1 MQPLLHERILAKPAF
16 ALSLEA
22 HALGS
27 LDSSPRAWFQ
37 LRTKPDA
44 KPLGEANADAQS
56 KQKTSYSEAS
66 DVLVEIQAARLIG
79 IRSQSDGYY
88 AVMGIS
94 DDQKEMVNALVSAAK
109 HHVGQV
115 VEGSDRELVSPLDS
129 ATDEDLAMG
138 IAARLNCKISVFAG
152 RMTAASIISE
162 HGEALFRPG
171 SKAVGLCEQPPA
183 GVCDATVH
191 MMGFWHDE
199 TQYGPLLYLRTG
211 RIIMQDGVPE
221 FPETPLTSSV
231 LTALGAEEPTAD
243 PLSPSDS
250 IRSLASTVECD
261 DEVGDEYGNKK
272 DIAVAWANRNAF

>member
-44 KPLGEANADAQS
+44 KPLGEANADAQ
-56 KQKTSYSEAS
+56 QKTSYSEAS

-109 HHVGQV
+109 HHVGWLSKWGALTTNQN
-115 VEGSDRELVSPLDS
+115 GSARE
-129 ATDEDLAMG
+129 
-138 IAARLNCKISVFAG
+138 
-152 RMTAASIISE
+152 
-162 HGEALFRPG
+162 
-171 SKAVGLCEQPPA
+171 
-183 GVCDATVH
+183 
-191 MMGFWHDE
+191 
-199 TQYGPLLYLRTG
+199 
-211 RIIMQDGVPE
+211 PE
-221 FPETPLTSSV
+221 F
-231 LTALGAEEPTAD
+231 
-243 PLSPSDS
+243 
-250 IRSLASTVECD
+250 
-261 DEVGDEYGNKK
+261 
-272 DIAVAWANRNAF
+272 